1 MHALFQF
8 VLNNCLNSFKGKVQ
22 AVEMGLLIHTMNAL
36 SKETINHK
44 KSLMQTMTP
53 FSLCFDE
60 QDTLLSCGAIMLKVE
75 NAAKFCF
82 PWTIFIIWRKP
93 YSVKFTL

>member
-1 MHALFQF
+1 M
-8 VLNNCLNSFKGKVQ
+8 Q

>member
-1 MHALFQF
+1 M
-8 VLNNCLNSFKGKVQ
+8 Q

-60 QDTLLSCGAIMLKVE
+60 QDTLLSCGAIMLQLE

-82 PWTIFIIWRKP
+82 PWKIFIIWTKP
-93 YSVKFTL
+93 DSKEFALYANSRLPYV

>member
-1 MHALFQF
+1 M
-8 VLNNCLNSFKGKVQ
+8 Q

-60 QDTLLSCGAIMLKVE
+60 QDTLLSCAAIMLKLE
-75 NAAKFCF
+75 NAGKFFF
-82 PWTIFIIWRKP
+82 PWKIFIIWTKP
-93 YSVKFTL
+93 DSKEFTLYAKSRLPYV